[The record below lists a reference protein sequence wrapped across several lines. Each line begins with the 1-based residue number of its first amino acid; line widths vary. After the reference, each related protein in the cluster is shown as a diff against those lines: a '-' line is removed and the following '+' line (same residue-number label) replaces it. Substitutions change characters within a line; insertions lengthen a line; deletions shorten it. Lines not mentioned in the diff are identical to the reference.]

1 MVEGRGNNISGK
13 NKKGCSIR
21 MKVNLYEVCLS
32 YIMYCLLFH
41 IMTIL
46 TTFFSRFV
54 AFLTQGEVIQELLS
68 TSI

>member
-13 NKKGCSIR
+13 NNKGCSIR

-46 TTFFSRFV
+46 TTFFPDLWHFSHK
-54 AFLTQGEVIQELLS
+54 GK
-68 TSI
+68 